1 MDHETPATP
10 PRLLLA
16 AAVLA
21 LAAGC
26 TTVKVGRDFDFGAFA
41 ARMKQGETTMAQ
53 AQEWLGPPVGTGQV
67 LEADGARHEQ
77 WTWYYGSGKIPG
89 GQDTSFKMLQVKFDE
104 AGRLLSY
111 NWSGETRPA
120 APAAKP

>member
-1 MDHETPATP
+1 MNPKTLAATP
-10 PRLLLA
+10 KRLFA

-41 ARMKQGETTMAQ
+41 ARMKHGETTMTQ
-53 AQEWLGPPVGTGQV
+53 VQEWLGPPVGTGQV
-67 LEADGARHEQ
+67 LEVDGTRNEQ

-89 GQDTSFKMLQVKFDE
+89 GQDTSFKMLQVKFNE
-104 AGRLLSY
+104 AGRLISY
-111 NWSGETRPA
+111 NWSGETRPSGTTE
-120 APAAKP
+120 KR